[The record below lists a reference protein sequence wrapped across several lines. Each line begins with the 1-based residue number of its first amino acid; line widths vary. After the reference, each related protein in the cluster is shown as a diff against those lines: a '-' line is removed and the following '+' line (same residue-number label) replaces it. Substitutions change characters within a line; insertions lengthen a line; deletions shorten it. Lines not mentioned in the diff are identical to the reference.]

1 MKRNALF
8 LTLAMFIVSAALV
21 AQSTSAPQGQ
31 QVQGT
36 NAATAKAARTAKL
49 EAGPPAPFSRLAFSG
64 GIGVNGVN
72 LQVATNINKYLNV
85 RGTGNFFKYT
95 ANNIDISNF
104 GVTGKFDFA
113 TAGASLDFYP
123 FPRHG
128 FRLSPGVQFF
138 NNNQVTATGVGASGS
153 ELTLNGQDFY
163 SETANPMT
171 VNGTLGLNTNKQA
184 FTITTG
190 WGNMISRTG
199 GHWSVPFE
207 LGAAFTGVPTINMAL
222 SGYACQN
229 AADAATSGETCVD
242 MATNA
247 EAQSDLAAQIAKW
260 KSDLDPAKV
269 YPILTIG
276 IAYNFKIR

>member
-1 MKRNALF
+1 MKRNILL
-8 LTLAMFIVSAALV
+8 LTLAVLVASAALV

-31 QVQGT
+31 QASR
-36 NAATAKAARTAKL
+36 NTAVNSKTAHKAKKEVESL
-49 EAGPPAPFSRLAFSG
+49 KPFSQLAFSG
-64 GIGVNGVN
+64 GIGLMGVN
-72 LQVATNINKYLNV
+72 LQAATNLNKYLNL
-85 RGTGNFFKYT
+85 RGTGNVLTYT
-95 ANNIDISNF
+95 ASNINVSNF
-104 GVTGKFDFA
+104 GVQGKINFA
-113 TAGASLDFYP
+113 TAGASLDYYP

-128 FRLSPGVQFF
+128 FRVSPGVQFL

-153 ELTLNGQDFY
+153 ELTLDGQSFY

-171 VNGTLGLNTNKQA
+171 LNGTLGLNTNKRA
-184 FTITTG
+184 FTLTTG

-207 LGAAFTGVPTINMAL
+207 LGAAFTGVPTINLAL
-222 SGYACQN
+222 SGYACNTQ
-229 AADAATSGETCVD
+229 ADAASSGPTCVN

-247 EAQSDLAAQIAKW
+247 QAQADLAAQIAKW

-269 YPILTIG
+269 YPIVSIG